1 MAALDK
7 EMAEERAEALQLELE
22 QAREKLEE
30 ATLDLQLMRAEMEA
44 GGNIREY
51 IESMMYIIPFDLLKR
66 QQQYDVLYFDSEI
79 LINKVQI

>member
-51 IESMMYIIPFDLLKR
+51 IESIIILENIIYIIPFDLLKR
-66 QQQYDVLYFDSEI
+66 Q
-79 LINKVQI
+79 

>member
-22 QAREKLEE
+22 QCRDKLEE

-51 IESMMYIIPFDLLKR
+51 IVDLIKQLCWQYFVFILK
-66 QQQYDVLYFDSEI
+66 
-79 LINKVQI
+79 